1 MPTYYIK
8 TYGCQMN
15 AHESEKLAGLL
26 EDEGYAAATD
36 MEGAD
41 VIVMNTCCVRE
52 SAETHILGNLGIVK
66 KLKEKKPSLKVAVCG
81 CMTQAKGA
89 AERLKKRCPFVDVVI
104 GTHNLY
110 KLIEYLKQ
118 TKSGKKVVEICAD
131 DGKITEGVPVKR
143 LNNLSALVNIM
154 YGCDNFCSY
163 CIVPYVRGRERS
175 REPSA
180 VLSDVKSLVESGYK
194 EITLLGQNVNSY
206 KSGDVD
212 FARLLDMLSDV
223 EGDYWIKFMTSHPK
237 DISESV
243 IEVIA
248 RKPRLAHF
256 IHLPVQSGSDRIL
269 QLMNRKYTKADYLNK
284 IAMIKSYLPD
294 VALSCDVMVGFPT
307 ETEEDFLETLDVV
320 KKVGYSNLFSFIYSV
335 RSGTPAA
342 EMEQV
347 PLNIKKERID
357 RLIKVQFEAAN
368 AIAKESIGKTVRVL
382 CDGEEGGK
390 YVGKTQTDKKVLFVS
405 EENPVGKFV
414 DVKITEAANSKL
426 YGKEIL

>member
-26 EDEGYAAATD
+26 ESNGYSAVSD
-36 MEGAD
+36 MADAD

-81 CMTQAKGA
+81 CMTQATDA
-89 AERLKKRCPFVDVVI
+89 AKRLKKRCPFVDIVI
-104 GTHNLY
+104 GTHNIY
-110 KLIEYLKQ
+110 KLVEYLKD
-118 TKSGKKVVEICAD
+118 TNGGAKIVDIWD
-131 DGKITEGVPVKR
+131 DNGGITEGVPVKR
-143 LNNLSALVNIM
+143 LSKLSALVNIM

-180 VLSDVKSLVESGYK
+180 IISDVQSLVESGYK
-194 EITLLGQNVNSY
+194 EIMLLGQNVNSY

-212 FARLLDMLSDV
+212 FAKLLDMLSDI

-243 IEVIA
+243 VKIISK
-248 RKPRLAHF
+248 KPRLAHF
-256 IHLPVQSGSDRIL
+256 VHLPVQSGSDRVL
-269 QLMNRKYTKADYLNK
+269 ELMNRKYTKSDYLDK
-284 IAMIKSYLPD
+284 IDMIKKYLPD
-294 VALSCDVMVGFPT
+294 VSLSCDVMVGFPT

-320 KKVGYSNLFSFIYSV
+320 RRVGYSNLFSFIYSV

-347 PLNIKKERID
+347 PLDVKKERID
-357 RLIKVQFEAAN
+357 RLIKVQFEVAARL
-368 AIAKESIGKTVRVL
+368 AKESIGKIYKVL
-382 CDGEEGGK
+382 CDGEENGR
-390 YVGKTQTDKKVLFVS
+390 YVGKTQTDKKVLFVA
-405 EENPVGKFV
+405 EKNPIGRFV
-414 DVKITEAANSKL
+414 EVRITEAENSKL
-426 YGKEIL
+426 YGTEIR